1 MSHQLEDEFARLHRF
16 RGQAAGPFDVRGDS
30 IVIEAHHRRAAQ
42 GIAPAVHRT
51 LEKNHGRVGISIAG
65 ESGSGKSETAA
76 ALAEILTE
84 HGIDSVILQQD
95 DYFVYPPK
103 SNDRARRND
112 IAWVGPQEVQLDLMD
127 EHLRAFLDGA
137 KSIEKPLVIYE
148 DDSVTTEILETG
160 KARVAIAEGTYTTL
174 LDSVTH
180 RAFIDRDY
188 TQTRKH
194 REKRN
199 RNASELDAFIDRVL
213 EIEHG
218 IISSHKARADIII
231 DADYSVSLAT

>member
-1 MSHQLEDEFARLHRF
+1 M
-16 RGQAAGPFDVRGDS
+16 RGDS
-30 IVIEAHHRRAAQ
+30 IVIEAHHRKAAR
-42 GIAPAVHRT
+42 GIAPIVLRT
-51 LEKNHGRVGISIAG
+51 LASDQKRIGISIAG
-65 ESGSGKSETAA
+65 ESGSGKSEMAA
-76 ALAEILTE
+76 ALAEVLAE
-84 HGIDSVILQQD
+84 HGVASVIFQQD
-95 DYFVYPPK
+95 DYFILPPK
-103 SNDRARRND
+103 SNDRARRDD
-112 IAWVGPQEVQLDLMD
+112 IGWVGPQEVKLDLMD
-127 EHLRAFLDGA
+127 EHVREFLGGA
-137 KSIEKPLVIYE
+137 KTIEKPLVIYE
-148 DDSVTTEILETG
+148 DDSVTTEVMEIAE
-160 KARVAIAEGTYTTL
+160 ARVAIAEGTYTTL

-231 DADYSVSLAT
+231 DADYCALIAS

>member
-1 MSHQLEDEFARLHRF
+1 M
-16 RGQAAGPFDVRGDS
+16 RGDS
-30 IVIEAHHRRAAQ
+30 IVIEAHHRKAAR
-42 GIAPAVHRT
+42 GIAPIVLRT
-51 LEKNHGRVGISIAG
+51 LASDQKRIGISIAG

-76 ALAEILTE
+76 ALAEVLAE
-84 HGIDSVILQQD
+84 HGVASVIFQQD
-95 DYFVYPPK
+95 DYFILPPK
-103 SNDRARRND
+103 SNDRARRDD
-112 IAWVGPQEVQLDLMD
+112 IGWVGPQEVKLDLMD
-127 EHLRAFLDGA
+127 EHVREFLGGA
-137 KSIEKPLVIYE
+137 KTIEKPLVIYE
-148 DDSVTTEILETG
+148 DDSVTTEVMEIAE
-160 KARVAIAEGTYTTL
+160 ARVAIAEGTYTTL

-231 DADYSVSLAT
+231 DADYCALIAS